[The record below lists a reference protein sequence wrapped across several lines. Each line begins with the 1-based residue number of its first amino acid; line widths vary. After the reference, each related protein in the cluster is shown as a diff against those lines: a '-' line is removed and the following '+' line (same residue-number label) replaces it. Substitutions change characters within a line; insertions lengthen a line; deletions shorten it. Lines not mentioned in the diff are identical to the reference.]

1 MLIVS
6 LPHNRMHIVDKLKS
20 VFSSYIVII
29 VLILIAAIIGITY
42 GIVYLFK
49 ISRSMSNSDNITRIA
64 QSQNNILLEQYSFI
78 FNNSQAASKI
88 WSGIADKERLLI
100 NMNMTG
106 IRLGGYLGPFKD
118 GVFSTDEAI
127 NTGLR
132 TGARVL
138 FIDIEYNKKT
148 SKPELVYRDSEGYI
162 RSLNTAT
169 VKQVAK
175 SISERAFSVYSDSV
189 PVNIRDLP
197 LIVVLYFHS
206 TPDIV
211 KKPVEYI
218 TFLSDV
224 SKELQV
230 IQPYILGQTPQ
241 GDFRRQNMDTQL
253 FFQPMSVFK
262 NKIILL
268 CNVDTTLLRK
278 PSDYGAPDFGPT
290 GDLDLLV
297 NARIYSQESG
307 TSFGASSVVRGT
319 TPPAAIITKPEYF
332 LKMPPE
338 NRAEAIL
345 LTKKCFTI
353 TMNPDDSVV
362 TNVEDLNSLITDYGV
377 NCVPFVH
384 FMDMKSLTP
393 YFAIGNLYE
402 KTSVLAK
409 SQQLRF
415 VIPDPI
421 ITKVPTKAMNTN
433 GGFITLS
440 NV

>member
-1 MLIVS
+1 
-6 LPHNRMHIVDKLKS
+6 MHIVDKIKS
-20 VFSSYIVII
+20 VFTSYITII
-29 VLILIAAIIGITY
+29 ILAIIGVVIAITY
-42 GIVYLFK
+42 TMIHLFK
-49 ISRSMSNSDNITRIA
+49 ISRSVSTQDNIARIA
-64 QSQNNILLEQYSFI
+64 QSQNSSLIEQYSFI
-78 FNNSQAASKI
+78 YNNSQAASKL
-88 WSGIADKERLLI
+88 WSGIAVKEQILI

-118 GVFSTDEAI
+118 GVFSADEAI

-148 SKPELVYRDSEGYI
+148 SKPELVYRDGEGYI
-162 RSLNTAT
+162 RSLNSIT

-175 SISERAFSVYSDSV
+175 SISDRGFSIHSDSV
-189 PVNIRDLP
+189 PVNVRDLP
-197 LIVVLYFHS
+197 LVIVLYFHS

-211 KKPVEYI
+211 KKPIEYI

-224 SKELQV
+224 SKDLQI
-230 IQPYILGQTPQ
+230 IQPYILAQTPQ

-262 NKIILL
+262 EKIILL
-268 CNVDTTLLRK
+268 CNVDTTPMRN
-278 PSDYGAPDFGPT
+278 PGNYGAPNFGPT

-297 NARIYSQESG
+297 NARLYSQESG
-307 TSFGASSVVRGT
+307 TSFGCCSAVKGT
-319 TPPAAIITKPEYF
+319 SQPAVIITKPDYF

-353 TMNPDDSVV
+353 TMHPDESVV
-362 TNVEDLNSLITDYGV
+362 TKVEDLNSLITDYGV

-384 FMDMKSLTP
+384 FMDRMSLIP
-393 YFAIGNLYE
+393 YFGIGALYE
-402 KTSVLAK
+402 RTPVLPKT
-409 SQQLRF
+409 QPLRF

-421 ITKVPTKAMNTN
+421 ITKVPTQAMNTK

>member
-1 MLIVS
+1 MYIG
-6 LPHNRMHIVDKLKS
+6 DKIKS
-20 VFSSYIVII
+20 VFSNYITII
-29 VLILIAAIIGITY
+29 VLIAIVAIIGIIY
-42 GIVYLFK
+42 GMVYLFQ
-49 ISRSMSNSDNITRIA
+49 ISRSMSNPDNITRII
-64 QSQNNILLEQYSFI
+64 QSQNSTLLDQYNFL
-78 FNNSQAASKI
+78 FNNSQAASKL

-118 GVFSTDEAI
+118 GVFSADEAI

-138 FIDIEYNKKT
+138 FINIEYNKKT
-148 SKPELVYRDSEGYI
+148 GKPELVYRDGEGYI
-162 RSLNTAT
+162 RSLNTIT

-175 SISERAFSVYSDSV
+175 SISDRAFSISSDSV
-189 PVNIRDLP
+189 PPNIRELP

-218 TFLSDV
+218 SFLSQV
-224 SKELQV
+224 SKDLQL
-230 IQPYILGQTPQ
+230 IQPYILAQTPQ

-262 NKIILL
+262 SKIILL
-268 CNVDTTLLRK
+268 CNVDTTIMRK
-278 PSDYGAPDFGPT
+278 PSDYGAPDVGPSS
-290 GDLDLLV
+290 DLDLLV
-297 NARIYSQESG
+297 NARLYSQESG
-307 TSFGASSVVRGT
+307 TSFGATSVVKGT
-319 TPPAAIITKPEYF
+319 SPPAAIITKPDYF
-332 LKMPPE
+332 LKMPQE

-353 TMNPDDSVV
+353 TMNPDESVV
-362 TNVEDLNSLITDYGV
+362 TNVDDLNSLITDYGV

-384 FMDMKSLTP
+384 FMDMKSLAP

-402 KTSVLAK
+402 KSSVLAK
-409 SQQLRF
+409 SKQLRF

-421 ITKVPTKAMNTN
+421 ITKVPTQAMNTK